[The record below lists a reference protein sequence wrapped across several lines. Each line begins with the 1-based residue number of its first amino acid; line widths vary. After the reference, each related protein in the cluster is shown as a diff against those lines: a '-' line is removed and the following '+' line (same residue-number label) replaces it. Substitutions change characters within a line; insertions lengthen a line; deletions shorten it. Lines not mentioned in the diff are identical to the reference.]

1 MTRITADDIA
11 PVVEA
16 LAEQNRQLL
25 KKVGLGKERRF
36 RRLAKL
42 LDAKETKF
50 VKLKKSG
57 LDPQKAA
64 QELLDQIDAIA
75 AGKGPKKKTPP
86 GAKLKAGVRIL
97 AETSEEQLLA
107 IDIADLGLQ
116 LDVIRE
122 ANKIEGAYPAEKSI
136 QQHTGLEEILRIVHG
151 QGGDGK

>member
-64 QELLDQIDAIA
+64 QELLDQIDA

>member
-1 MTRITADDIA
+1 MTKVTPEDIA
-11 PVVEA
+11 PVTEA
-16 LAEQNRQLL
+16 LAELNKKLL

-64 QELLDQIDAIA
+64 QELLDQIDAI